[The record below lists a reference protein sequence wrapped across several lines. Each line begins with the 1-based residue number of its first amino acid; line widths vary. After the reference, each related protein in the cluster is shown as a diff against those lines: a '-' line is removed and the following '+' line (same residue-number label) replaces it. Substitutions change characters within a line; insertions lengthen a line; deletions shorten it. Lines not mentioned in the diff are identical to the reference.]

1 MSMLNPRV
9 ANDQSNVVRDRQII
23 CPQRTAVEHQCM
35 LSTAVHGNELVHD
48 ADARSNKFVLA
59 STASDGELQQINGCI
74 AAVEQ
79 GIACSY
85 FNCRRGAEP
94 CFERYIAAD
103 NEIRAAYLVATEL
116 QCDRGAGHV
125 VTPIPTRSEIRFQI
139 DCDALVVVN

>member
-23 CPQRTAVEHQCM
+23 CPPRTAVEHQCM

-85 FNCRRGAEP
+85 FNCRRRTESRPEG
-94 CFERYIAAD
+94 YIASD
-103 NEIRAAYLVATEL
+103 NEIRAADLVASKL
-116 QCDRGAGHV
+116 QRDRGAGHV
-125 VTPIPTRSEIRFQI
+125 VTPIPTRNESRIQI